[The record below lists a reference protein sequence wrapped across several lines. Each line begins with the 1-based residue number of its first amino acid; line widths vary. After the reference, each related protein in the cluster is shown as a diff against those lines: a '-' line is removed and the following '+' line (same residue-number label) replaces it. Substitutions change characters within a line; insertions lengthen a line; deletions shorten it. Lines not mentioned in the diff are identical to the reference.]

1 MKYNDRQTQ
10 LLKCKHESKISETDN
25 WFKRQQSYKKK
36 VVKDFSKRVIS
47 CGVDPDCW
55 GFVSKEDKYQLSCNY
70 STLKKME
77 RIEGKDEV
85 TLFSFIQSNKNKL
98 GVDPAKVREKKLN
111 RLICINRTCMDNK
124 SFE

>member
-1 MKYNDRQTQ
+1 MNLKYQKQIIGSKDNNHIKRKW
-10 LLKCKHESKISETDN
+10 LKIL
-25 WFKRQQSYKKK
+25 
-36 VVKDFSKRVIS
+36 VKEF
-47 CGVDPDCW
+47 W

-70 STLKKME
+70 SNLKKME
-77 RIEGKDEV
+77 RVEGKDEV